1 MKIVK
6 NFKWRNPP
14 LFILL
19 EIFSFG
25 ELSRQVMFL
34 FILDIYKKKK
44 IVTFFLKKRMKVTL
58 GTELVPL
65 VVC

>member
-19 EIFSFG
+19 EILSFG